1 MMSPMRLALVPFNPI
16 IGDPRGNAVRIG
28 EHARR
33 AGESGVDLVVFP
45 EMALAG
51 YPPRDLLLRESFL
64 DECAHAAREL
74 SLTVGPTPV
83 LVGAPRRANGRVF
96 NSALLLRDGAID
108 ETYDKRLLPNYDVFD
123 EPRYFSPGEH
133 PGVMEIAGTR
143 VGVAICEDLWRARDV
158 GDAAGY
164 DGRPDPVEDL
174 ARAGVDLVVCLSASP
189 FVVGKDARQQEILR
203 AASDEIGVP
212 VVSVNQ
218 LGANDELIFDGAA
231 HLARPGSPC
240 LSAPRF
246 RERTVE
252 LDTSSPAS
260 DAPWRDAPSAD
271 ALSALW
277 DALTLGVRDYAAKT
291 GFSTCVLGLSGGV
304 DSALVC
310 AIASAALGGENVVA
324 LSMPSRYSSQG
335 SRDDAREQCERTG
348 VTMHEVPIDPVH
360 RAGESALAGVLGDAP
375 PGVAGENIQ
384 ARLRG
389 LIVMAYSNAHG
400 ALALATG
407 NKSELAVGY
416 CTLYGD
422 MCGGLAP
429 IADLYKTRVYELS
442 RWLNANHQACGFD
455 APPLPDRVL
464 TKPPSAELRPDQTD
478 QDSLPEY
485 DALDEALIGLIE
497 ERLDVDQLVERRG
510 VPIDVARLA
519 ARLLHGGE
527 HKRRQMAIGLKVS
540 PTAFGIGRRVQ
551 VATHRGADRSA
562 YIPHN
567 D

>member
-1 MMSPMRLALVPFNPI
+1 MMRAMRLALVPFNPI
-16 IGDPRGNAVRIG
+16 IGDPRGNATRIG
-28 EHARR
+28 ELARR
-33 AGESGVDLVVFP
+33 VGESGVDLVVFP
-45 EMALAG
+45 ELALTG
-51 YPPRDLLLRESFL
+51 YPPRDLLLRDAFL
-64 DECAHAAREL
+64 EECDRAAREL

-83 LVGAPRRANGRVF
+83 LVGAPQRANGRLF

-108 ETYDKRLLPNYDVFD
+108 DAYHKRLLPDYDVFD
-123 EPRYFSPGEH
+123 EPRYFSPGERA
-133 PGVMEIAGTR
+133 GVMKIAGAR

-158 GDAAGY
+158 RDAAGY
-164 DGRPDPVEDL
+164 DGSPDPVEDL

-189 FVVGKDARQQEILR
+189 FVLGKDARQQEILR
-203 AASDEIGVP
+203 LASDEIGVP
-212 VVSVNQ
+212 VASVNQ
-218 LGANDELIFDGAA
+218 FGANDELIFDGSA
-231 HLARPGSPC
+231 HLARPGRAC

-246 RERTVE
+246 RDQPVE
-252 LDTSSPAS
+252 IDTSAASPGALWRETPGA
-260 DAPWRDAPSAD
+260 DAP
-271 ALSALW
+271 SALW
-277 DALTLGVRDYAAKT
+277 DALTLGVRDYTAKT
-291 GFSTCVLGLSGGV
+291 GFSTCVLGLSGGI

-310 AIASAALGGENVVA
+310 AIACAALGSENVVA

-335 SRDDAREQCERTG
+335 SRDDARAQCERTG
-348 VTMHEVPIDPVH
+348 VTMHEIPIDPVH
-360 RAGESALAGVLGDAP
+360 HASESALAGVLGDAP
-375 PGVAGENIQ
+375 PGVAGENVQ

-400 ALALATG
+400 AIALATG

-429 IADLYKTRVYELS
+429 IADLYKTRVYELA
-442 RWLNANHQACGFD
+442 RWLNANHSACGF
-455 APPLPDRVL
+455 ASPPIPERVL

-485 DALDEALIGLIE
+485 DVLDSALIGLIE
-497 ERLDVDQLVERRG
+497 QRLDVEQVVECRG
-510 VPIDVARLA
+510 VPMDVARLA

-562 YIPHN
+562 YIPHI